1 MGYQYWK
8 YDKLNALCNDAFQK
22 FGFNAEEAKIISDV
36 LLMSDRFGIESHGM
50 QRMYRYYKSIQKGM
64 IKIESKGNVVFETP
78 VSAVID
84 AEDGMGQVVGHKAMS
99 MAIEKAKK
107 SGIGMVVVR
116 NSNHYGIA
124 GYYAKMACDQG
135 LIGLSCTNTNAIMVP
150 TYGRM
155 AMLGTN
161 PIAISMPAEPY
172 PFFFDASTTVVT
184 RGKLEVYNKKGEAL
198 HDGWALDKNG
208 HPSNDAAD
216 VLDNIAAKNGGGIM
230 PLGGATEDTGSHKGY
245 GWAMVC
251 ELFSSIMAMGTTSD
265 KTGVGGKGG
274 ICHGFMVI
282 DPAIFGDAEGIK
294 AHLSGYL
301 QALRESPKAEGQ
313 PRIYTHGEKE
323 VEAEKRLLE
332 NGIPVNDNTM
342 VEVYEMC
349 QYLNM
354 DFSKYFGDYIPEAS
368 AGFKSP
374 ETFK

>member
-8 YDKLNALCNDAFQK
+8 FEKLNELCNDAFQK
-22 FGFNAEEAKIISDV
+22 FGFNEKEAAIISDV
-36 LLMSDRFGIESHGM
+36 LLLSDRYGIESHGM

-64 IKIESKGNVVFETP
+64 IKVESKGNVVFETP

-84 AEDGMGQVVGHKAMS
+84 ACDGMGQVVGHKAME

-124 GYYAKMACDQG
+124 GYYAKMACEQG
-135 LIGLSCTNTNAIMVP
+135 FIGLSCTNTNAIMVP
-150 TYGRM
+150 TYGRT

-161 PIAISMPAEPY
+161 PIAIAMPAEPY
-172 PFFFDASTTVVT
+172 NFFFDASTTVVT

-198 HDGWALDKNG
+198 HDGWALDKDG
-208 HPSNDAAD
+208 KPSNDAAD
-216 VLDNIAAKNGGGIM
+216 VLDNIAAHRGGGIM
-230 PLGGATEDTGSHKGY
+230 PLGGSTEDTGSHKGY

-251 ELFSSIMAMGTTSD
+251 ELFSSILAMGTTSNE
-265 KTGVGGKGG
+265 TGKGGKGG

-301 QALRESPKAEGQ
+301 KALRESPKAEGQ
-313 PRIYTHGEKE
+313 TRIYTHGEKE
-323 VEAEKRLLE
+323 IEAEKKLLE

-354 DFSKYFGDYIPEAS
+354 DFSKYFGDYIPERS
-368 AGFKSP
+368 GDFKSP